1 MTQKTITIDLG
12 NSSSYPYWGSIDV
25 EFNKNEEG
33 NWVADENA
41 LVDLVVAE
49 DNVYEGISI
58 DIPSI
63 TLTDDEIENE
73 DLSEYA
79 EEILNH
85 IEDPEDSEDY
95 QEYVEEYGNE
105 FANEGPHEFEISL
118 NGYDVDCSADFSVD
132 EREWVVTVSASEVNE
147 EQEFSFGS
155 GNSFDSLEELQEAF
169 EERYLDEI
177 EMKFNEF
184 AEEGPYDFD
193 VEIKGRDVEFTAEYE
208 KDDEHWVISSNE
220 LEDTFTLGNGNSFE
234 DIEKLQEAFEEQHLS
249 DIISSINQELEPEA
263 ENFVEN
269 LQEELKE
276 LKLETETDE
285 YDSDIFIT
293 INYGDNYIG
302 SLVFNSED
310 DAEELREKIG
320 LIDES
325 ISSYNAL
332 KQDVGAGE
340 LKDISMNISS
350 DLSIDFTAENNNGE
364 SKKQTIS
371 NFMEL
376 HNAVS
381 EIKTGDIFKQSS
393 GMKM

>member
-12 NSSSYPYWGSIDV
+12 NSNSYPYWGSIDV
-25 EFNKNEEG
+25 EFNQNEEG

-41 LVDLVVAE
+41 LIDLVVAE

-63 TLTDDEIENE
+63 TLTDAEIENE

-85 IEDPEDSEDY
+85 IENPEDSEDY
-95 QEYVEEYGNE
+95 QEYVEENGNE
-105 FANEGPHEFEISL
+105 FANEGTQKFEISL

-132 EREWVVTVSASEVNE
+132 EREWVVTVSSSEINE
-147 EQEFSFGS
+147 EQEFSFGE
-155 GNSFDSLEELQEAF
+155 GNSFDSIEELQEAF

-177 EMKFNEF
+177 EMIDNNFT
-184 AEEGPYDFD
+184 EEGPYDFD
-193 VEIKGRDVEFTAEYE
+193 LEIKGKDVEFTAQY
-208 KDDEHWVISSNE
+208 DGQWVVSSDE
-220 LEDTFTLGNGNSFE
+220 LEVEYRFGNGSSFN
-234 DIEKLQEAFEEQHLS
+234 DIDELQDYFGEKYLS
-249 DIISSINQELEPEA
+249 DIISSINEELEPEA
-263 ENFVEN
+263 QNFAEN

-340 LKDISMNISS
+340 LKDISMDISS
-350 DLSIDFTAENNNGE
+350 DLTIEFTAENKSGE
-364 SKKQTIS
+364 SKKQTVS

-381 EIKTGDIFKQSS
+381 EIKTGEIFKQAS